1 MVTSHKTSEK
11 NMGNRGSKSVILTSI
26 NMAVKEQRVNGSWYD
41 NKLLYLRCTLMDFE
55 RNYQVE
61 IPSNQIIQRQFY

>member
-1 MVTSHKTSEK
+1 
-11 NMGNRGSKSVILTSI
+11 
-26 NMAVKEQRVNGSWYD
+26 MAVKEQRVNGSWYD